1 MAALSEEDRRRYLMM
16 ALARQG
22 IMMPQPQPLEASPAS
37 PLPMVPVEAP
47 VVAPQSVQA
56 VAPQPFDELAPVRA
70 AIANRP
76 APASTGNAAV
86 DKALAQAQATQSAGI
101 QNLMALMSQAQMSPE
116 EKAILEARRARTQ
129 QQMEKLAEDEKR
141 SKWDALAQAGFA
153 MAKSS
158 SPFFMQALAS
168 GMEAGMGELNR
179 SKAAREDKRSRLELA
194 DEEAQLS
201 AIRGRQAA
209 QDRAIAI
216 YNAAIAAGK
225 SETEAMRDARKAA
238 EEVATTPQR
247 MELADL
253 EVAGKRADLALTRA
267 RTVDALRAPSGGGG
281 GGGGGGSGGG
291 AKPLPPGARAEAEG
305 RLTTAYSEQDEAYRE
320 WVAAGKPTLG
330 RVKQG
335 TPEWDAASKYAAARG
350 KVNNLRRILGQPSLG
365 ELKPSARPWTSRQEN
380 ALSKSKP
387 AAPARAPARPAGVGA
402 DWTLQQDAKGRKAWV
417 SPDGK
422 RYKEV
427 S

>member
-37 PLPMVPVEAP
+37 PLPMVPTEAP

-56 VAPQPFDELAPVRA
+56 VAPQPFDEFAPVRA
-70 AIANRP
+70 ALAQRNP
-76 APASTGNAAV
+76 PASTGNAAV
-86 DKALAQAQATQSAGI
+86 DRALAQSQATRGAGA
-101 QNLMALMSQAQMSPE
+101 QNLMALISQAQMSPE
-116 EKAILEARRARTQ
+116 EKAILEARRARTKQ
-129 QQMEKLAEDEKR
+129 EMEKLSEDEKR

-179 SKAAREDKRSRLELA
+179 GKTAREEKRSRLEAA
-194 DEEAQLS
+194 DEEAQLA

-209 QDRAIAI
+209 QDRAVSV

-225 SETEAMRDARKAA
+225 SEMEAERDARKAA

-253 EVAGKRADLALTRA
+253 EVEGKRADLALTRA
-267 RTVDALRAPSGGGG
+267 RTVDALRPPRSGGGG
-281 GGGGGGSGGG
+281 GGGAAGGGG
-291 AKPLPPGARAEAEG
+291 KPLPPGARAEAEG
-305 RLTTAYSEQDEAYRE
+305 RLTTAYSEQEEAFRE

-350 KVNNLRRILGQPSLG
+350 KVNNLRRILGQSSLG
-365 ELKPSARPWTSRQEN
+365 ELKPSARPWTTRQEKV
-380 ALSKSKP
+380 ASKPKP
-387 AAPARAPARPAGVGA
+387 AAAARGGTKPKSFPGTQAV
-402 DWTLQQDAKGRKAWV
+402 WDAMTPEEKKLFQ
-417 SPDGK
+417 
-422 RYKEV
+422 
-427 S
+427 

>member
-1 MAALSEEDRRRYLMM
+1 MATLSEEDRLRYLMM

-76 APASTGNAAV
+76 APAPTGSPIV
-86 DKALAQAQATQSAGI
+86 DRQLAQGQSAQGAGI
-101 QNLMALMSQAQMSPE
+101 QNIMALISQAQMTPE
-116 EKAILEARRARTQ
+116 EKAILEAQRARAK
-129 QQMEKLAEDEKR
+129 QQMERLAEDEKR

-179 SKAAREDKRSRLELA
+179 GRTAREEKRERLEAA
-194 DEEAQLS
+194 DEQAQLA

-225 SETEAMRDARKAA
+225 SEMEAQRDARRAA

-253 EVAGKRADLALTRA
+253 EVAGKRADLALTGA
-267 RTVDALRAPSGGGG
+267 RTARALREPSGGGG
-281 GGGGGGSGGG
+281 GGGAAGGGG
-291 AKPLPPGARAEAEG
+291 KPLPPGARAETEN
-305 RLTTAYSEQDEAYRE
+305 RLTTAYSEQDEAFRE

-335 TPEWDAASKYAAARG
+335 TPEWEAASKYAAARG
-350 KVNNLRRILGQPSLG
+350 KVNNLRRILGQSSLG
-365 ELKPSARPWTSRQEN
+365 ELKPSARPWTTRQEK
-380 ALSKSKP
+380 AASKPKP
-387 AAPARAPARPAGVGA
+387 AAAARGGTKPKSFPGTQAV
-402 DWTLQQDAKGRKAWV
+402 WDAMTPEEKKLFQ
-417 SPDGK
+417 
-422 RYKEV
+422 
-427 S
+427 

>member
-141 SKWDALAQAGFA
+141 SKWNALAQAGFA

-194 DEEAQLS
+194 DEEAQLA

-209 QDRAIAI
+209 QDRAIAT

-225 SETEAMRDARKAA
+225 SDFEAMREARRAA
-238 EEVATTPQR
+238 EEAATTPQR

-253 EVAGKRADLALTRA
+253 EVKAKRADVDLTRA
-267 RTVDALRAPSGGGG
+267 RTVDALRPTRSG

-291 AKPLPPGARAEAEG
+291 GRPLPRGARAEALG
-305 RLTTAYSEQDEAYRE
+305 RLATAYSEQDEAYRE
-320 WVAAGKPTLG
+320 WVAAGKPIIG
-330 RVKQG
+330 KVKQG
-335 TPEWDAASKYAAARG
+335 TTEWEAASKYEAARG
-350 KVNNLRRILGQPSLG
+350 KVNNIRKILDEPSLG
-365 ELKPSARPWTSRQEN
+365 PAPTRVGGQRVTQGQRGAAPRPAAAKP
-380 ALSKSKP
+380 KSKP
-387 AAPARAPARPAGVGA
+387 KPVDYPDARQGIDGEWYVVRNGRP
-402 DWTLQQDAKGRKAWV
+402 
-417 SPDGK
+417 
-422 RYKEV
+422 YKVEG
-427 S
+427 